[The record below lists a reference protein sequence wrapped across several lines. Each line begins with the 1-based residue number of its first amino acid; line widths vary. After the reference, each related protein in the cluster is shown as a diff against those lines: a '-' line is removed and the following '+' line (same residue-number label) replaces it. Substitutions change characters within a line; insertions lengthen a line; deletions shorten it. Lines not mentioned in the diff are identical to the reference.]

1 MSGAGG
7 TPGSGQVWEIRAG
20 KLLRESGLTIIGQ
33 GYRCR
38 LGELDLIASDGESLI
53 VVEVRARAGTSFG
66 SAAETV
72 SQHKQQRII
81 RATQHFL
88 MRNPGWFTRPIRF
101 DVIAFDNIDSAT
113 PSVTWLKNAFAAH

>member
-1 MSGAGG
+1 MSGTGGKPGAGNI
-7 TPGSGQVWEIRAG
+7 WEVRAG
-20 KLLRESGLTIIGQ
+20 ELLRESGLSIIGH

-38 LGELDLIASDGESLI
+38 LGELDLIASDGDCLI
-53 VVEVRARAGTSFG
+53 VVEVRARAGTGFG

-72 SQHKQQRII
+72 GQHKQQRII

-88 MRNPGWFTRPIRF
+88 MRNPGWFSRPIRF
-101 DVIAFDNIDSAT
+101 DVIAFDNIDAAT